1 MNEKP
6 LQIILFLLLL
16 LNRPSKNIVN
26 LLLVI
31 ISNGRKASIPTN
43 PRSSS
48 IIPLMI
54 ILICLPDEQV
64 LLSPSFKLSTNII
77 RLPSDDEISDII
89 LLSIHLVISTKEE
102 LEVMVLWVPM

>member
-54 ILICLPDEQV
+54 ILICLPDEQE

-77 RLPSDDEISDII
+77 HLPSDDEISDII
-89 LLSIHLVISTKEE
+89 LSSIHLVISMKEE
-102 LEVMVLWVPM
+102 LEVMVSWVLM